1 MDFSARETCSHAR
14 RDGTPCRAAALPG
27 KDCCTFH
34 DPELAARRAA
44 GRRQGGETRSRRAAV
59 LATAGDVIFGCV
71 TDVTRL
77 LGDTASQVRRGEI
90 DVRIANALAYTASIA
105 LRALVPDEAGK
116 EIEAL
121 RQEVAELR
129 RSHHGDGNHPS
140 GTNGAPARGGQPQGG
155 GRHGADPGPLPGR
168 PVPADG
174 GRGLDAGRLADDV
187 APLNFD

>member
-1 MDFSARETCSHAR
+1 MDFSARATCSHAR

-59 LATAGDVIFGCV
+59 LATAGDVTFGCV
-71 TDVTRL
+71 TDVTHF
-77 LGDTASQVRRGEI
+77 LGETASQVRRGEI

-105 LRALVPDEAGK
+105 LRALVPDEAGR

-121 RQEVAELR
+121 RQEVAELK
-129 RSHHGDGNHPS
+129 RSHHGDGGTTPA
-140 GTNGAPARGGQPQGG
+140 TNGAAARGRPPAGG
-155 GRHGADPGPLPGR
+155 DRDDPTAGPPEGR
-168 PVPADG
+168 PVADLHRG
-174 GRGLDAGRLADDV
+174 GDGAGPVADE
-187 APLNFD
+187 APPLFE